1 MSATSIG
8 DMAQHFMTLRQTT
21 QIKSRMNQLA
31 QELSTGR
38 VANLAAHLDGITSQ
52 VAALDRDLSA
62 LGSFAQVSARVA
74 QTLEMQQLAL
84 EQVDRHRQ
92 ALTEQLLPITTNS
105 SVQTRQDAARA
116 GADAF
121 AVTVNLLNETQ
132 SGRSLFAGRATD
144 TPALAGADA
153 MLTDLAAAIGP
164 LTDPADIL
172 VVIDTWFDDP
182 AGGFATMGY
191 TGDTGA
197 DRTAKV
203 SANDSLSLSAR
214 ADDPALRAVLKGHA
228 IAAMV
233 DRIGGGWTERTQE
246 NLLVEAGNRLLS
258 AGEPLVGLRA
268 GIGAE
273 QGRLAELETE
283 RNARS
288 TAFSIARVGLTEAD
302 PFETASRLQDVQTQ
316 LELHY
321 TMTARLNRLSLVNY
335 L

>member
-116 GADAF
+116 GAAAF

-172 VVIDTWFDDP
+172 VAIDTWFDDP

-203 SANDSLSLSAR
+203 SANDSLRLSAR

-233 DRIGGGWTERTQE
+233 DRIGVGWTERTQE